1 MRLRDVDLDDLALWE
16 RLRCDPAMNAE
27 LGGPQPRDE
36 IPAKLA
42 EDAAATAAD
51 ACWISVVE
59 SDDGQAMGSVCIW
72 THEGDD
78 PFSEIGWG
86 VLPEFQGQGV
96 GKRSVAAILDRARA
110 DGRWGTIH
118 AFPAITN
125 APSNGICKAL
135 GFSLTGQEDFEF
147 RGTTLHCNHWQIDP
161 ANPAN
166 LGAPGP

>member
-1 MRLRDVDLDDLALWE
+1 MKLRDVNMDDLALWE
-16 RLRCDPAMNAE
+16 RLRCDPAMNTE
-27 LGGPQPRDE
+27 LGGPQPREE

-42 EDAAATAAD
+42 EDVAATAAD

-59 SDDGQAMGSVCIW
+59 SDDGEAMGSVCIW
-72 THEGDD
+72 THEGVA

-96 GKRSVAAILDRARA
+96 GRRSVAAILVRARA
-110 DGRWGTIH
+110 DGRWGMIH

-125 APSNGICKAL
+125 APSNGICQSL
-135 GFSLTGQEDFEF
+135 GFSLIGQDDFEF

-166 LGAPGP
+166 LGGPGR